1 MSQWYYSE
9 SGQQAGPVSSEQL
22 KQLATSGQ
30 LQASDLVWKDG
41 MGQWVEARKIKG
53 LFPQQ
58 AVRPP
63 QLPPTVPPVPPV
75 LPQQSLPPLIPSP
88 LNIPSIPIAVAAAD
102 QSSLSSRPGAVP
114 ALWNPQVAGL
124 WSVLLSWAFGSFLLA
139 RNWEAL
145 GNPARAKRCMLWF
158 YAVFPWAAV
167 FALLLYLTPIDLN
180 DLSMDNDGVV
190 FLRCLVHY
198 LVPLI
203 PMFVWAFVEVK
214 PQAKFIK
221 DNFGDRYYFTYSPVA
236 GAFGDR
242 SGLGLWSAYRCR
254 RAHRRDCWNGSEDA
268 KVEIALLLL

>member
-30 LQASDLVWKDG
+30 LQPSDLVWKDG

-75 LPQQSLPPLIPSP
+75 LPKQSLPPLIPSP

-102 QSSLSSRPGAVP
+102 QPPLSGQPGAVP
-114 ALWNPQVAGL
+114 ALWNPQVAER
-124 WSVLLSWAFGSFLLA
+124 WSLLLSWAFGSFLLA

-145 GNPARAKRCMLWF
+145 GNQARATRCMLWF

-167 FALLLYLTPIDLN
+167 CALLFYLTPIDLN
-180 DLSMDNDGVV
+180 DPHIDGGVI
-190 FLRCLVHY
+190 FLRCLVHF

-203 PMFVWAFVEVK
+203 PMFVWGFVEVN
-214 PQAKFIK
+214 PQATFIK
-221 DNFGDRYYFTYSPVA
+221 DNFGGRYFRKPWLAPLAT
-236 GAFGDR
+236 GAALVY
-242 SGLGLWSAYRCR
+242 GLPIVVGGLI
-254 RAHRRDCWNGSEDA
+254 GG
-268 KVEIALLLL
+268 IIGMALRMPR